1 MLHLALGCSFCLGL
15 TVIVASAPAA
25 PEPPRDP
32 LPKHALVRLG
42 TARLRLGDEAP
53 AKQSTPGAESP
64 DSIQAVAFTAAGRHL
79 LTGDPA
85 QLTLWDIQ
93 AANRVSSVAVPA
105 FCLGLDG
112 TGRVLVAGSARQV
125 AIWPSSDWSNP
136 MPQLLPPT
144 QTVLSAADAVRALA
158 LAPDGRML
166 LAQGGGGRLSVGDPQ
181 TGTITRDIILPAEPV
196 TVAMAPNGRWA
207 GVVTRDGLLRLWSV
221 GPIGKDASA
230 DHEVWRR
237 RMPRSQRASV
247 AFSPDGGLV
256 AVASAGQVTLLDA
269 INGQLLRRLLR
280 DFGDGDMRALAFS
293 PDGRLVAAGVGGP
306 EGAVHVWEVWTGKA
320 VAKFEGHRGPVNAI
334 AFSPDSKL
342 VGSGGEDGTVLI
354 WDANLAPRPKE
365 EPAFPLD
372 QAWEALDSLD
382 VREAHRAVGSLKGAG
397 SEGVVVIR
405 EGLRRVSIEQ
415 KRIRLWIADLDDMQF
430 RVRETARK
438 NLVAQGLR
446 AVPALLDAQA
456 GQPSAE
462 VERHLRLIFE
472 ELEAGG
478 VIAPQGILFGE
489 PLRAARAV
497 QVLEGIDSKE
507 SLNVLAQIAAGPP
520 DARATLEAKAA
531 VSRLRR

>member
-1 MLHLALGCSFCLGL
+1 MLHLALRWSFCLGL
-15 TVIVASAPAA
+15 AVLVPSAPAA

-32 LPKHALVRLG
+32 LPEHALVRLG
-42 TARLRLGDEAP
+42 TAQLRVGDEAP

-64 DSIQAVAFTAAGRHL
+64 GSIQAVAFTPAGRYL
-79 LTGDPA
+79 LAGDPA

-93 AANRVSSVAVPA
+93 AAKLLSSVAVPA
-105 FCLGLDG
+105 FCLELDRS
-112 TGRVLVAGSARQV
+112 GRVLAAGSARGV

-144 QTVLSAADAVRALA
+144 RTALSAADAVRALA

-166 LAQGGGGRLSVGDPQ
+166 LAQGGGGRLSVADPHS
-181 TGTITRDIILPAEPV
+181 GTMTRDIILPTAPIA
-196 TVAMAPNGRWA
+196 VAMAPNGRWA

-221 GPIGKDASA
+221 GPIGKDGSA

-237 RMPRSQRASV
+237 RMPRSRRASV

-269 INGQLLRRLLR
+269 INGQILRRLLR

-293 PDGRLVAAGVGGP
+293 PDGRLVAAATGGL
-306 EGAVHVWEVWTGKA
+306 EGATHVWDVWSGKA
-320 VAKFEGHRGPVNAI
+320 VAKFEGHRGPVNAL
-334 AFSPDSKL
+334 AFSPDSK
-342 VGSGGEDGTVLI
+342 VVASGGEDGTVLI
-354 WDANLAPRPKE
+354 WDANFAPRPKE

-382 VREAHRAVGSLKGAG
+382 VREAHRAVGSLRGAG
-397 SEGVVVIR
+397 SAGVSVIR

-415 KRIRLWIADLDDMQF
+415 MRIRLWIADLDDMQF

-446 AVPALLDAQA
+446 AVPALLHAQA

-462 VERHLRLIFE
+462 VERRLRLILE
-472 ELEAGG
+472 ELEVSG

-497 QVLEGIDSKE
+497 HVLERIDSKE
-507 SLNVLAQIAAGPP
+507 SLDVLAQIAAGPP

-531 VSRLRR
+531 LSRLRR